1 MRRTMAQVAAVA
13 ISIGFATSAMAIEP
27 GLYGVQS
34 TWQTGLYQIDEETG
48 QATLISIPSNNAS
61 CAGASFLYGDLY
73 CTDVLDDN
81 YRWSSGT
88 FDIPTGAY
96 TPISYQ
102 DGSANWHGLAS
113 SEAHGVCW
121 AIDADAGNILKSLA
135 PDGTVTTIGPAGI
148 HGRGM
153 AYDDTHGIL
162 YAIGSGALYSVDIN
176 TGASS
181 YIGDIGIPSNLIGLA
196 YDEGTQTLYA
206 NEGDTTMA
214 LYTLD
219 TTTGAATLV
228 GYNGVNWIDGLA
240 WIPEPGS
247 LGLLAIGVL
256 FMPRRR

>member
-1 MRRTMAQVAAVA
+1 MAKVMAVA
-13 ISIGFATSAMAIEP
+13 ISIGFAASALAVEP

-34 TWQTGLYQIDEETG
+34 TWETGLYRIDQETG
-48 QATLISIPSNNAS
+48 EATLVSAPSNNAS
-61 CAGASFLYGDLY
+61 CAGASFLDGELY
-73 CTDVLDDN
+73 CTDVLDDD
-81 YRWSSGT
+81 YRWTAGT
-88 FDIPTGAY
+88 FDLPTGAY

-113 SEAHGVCW
+113 SDAHGVCW
-121 AIDADAGNILKSLA
+121 SVDADAGNILKSLA
-135 PDGTVTTIGPAGI
+135 PDGTTTTIGPAGI

-153 AYDDTHGIL
+153 AYDDTRGIL

-196 YDEGTQTLYA
+196 YDESTQTLYA

-228 GYNGVNWIDGLA
+228 GYNNVNWIDGLA

-247 LGLLAIGVL
+247 LSLLAIGVPL
-256 FMPRRR
+256 MLRRR